1 MEGTPL
7 DDLPWCR
14 LFGRPDDLGL
24 FLRCSMYALY
34 KRSGFGDFAQYVE
47 IFGQPVRVIRYDAY
61 DKKTQEELRRMADSA
76 GASLV
81 MMLPKQAEFEML
93 DGKSSNGTGELQ
105 ERLIS
110 CCNQEMSIAILGN
123 SETTVSSASSGY
135 AQAEVHAD
143 QQFEVTKGDLRFVQ
157 NALNERACSPSWP
170 PTATRWMAG
179 GSSSCPRPTWAKLN
193 KRLAIDLKVA
203 ERVPVADDY
212 WYETY
217 GIPKPRNYEELK
229 RQREEERQAMQG
241 GQPSTPPRRKLLDG
255 FSGKPRR
262 AGRGNRPRLFRG
274 RAARPRLVRHRVHAR
289 SGGGSLGEHLPHPLR
304 PAPRA
309 GAEPAGGHPGI
320 FAGAVDEGAGDSPD
334 MDGEFRRALVHSADV
349 FAAFRV
355 HRTQQDIAARMLDEE
370 GRLKKFLAFRA
381 GRPAYLAHQNRA
393 WLRTEYDTAVQRAH
407 QAARWKQFEAERD
420 VLPNLRW
427 EPSTSPT
434 PGADHRVFWNTVRPI
449 DDPFWS
455 AHRPGD
461 RWNCKCSL
469 EATDD
474 GPTAP
479 PADAGEA
486 DRPAPGLDNN
496 PGRDG
501 TLINDRH
508 PYFPR
513 SCAACPLAKNRLA
526 ALWAG
531 LKVGAAKGLHG
542 VPVGGPRHQ
551 PGGTDAAERAGR
563 QTGFPES
570 ARGNPRQTW

>member
-1 MEGTPL
+1 MAKKKNDTGKKPRKYPQGTIVVNQMTHVAPDRGRKDTGTLRQSVEAAERVHLPNRSRLYDLYHDVLTIDGHLSGITGKRTAAVTNKELRFVDAGGAKVDALDPLIRGAKFERLVELIMESRYWGVSGVEFLVGREFDFLEIPRKHIRPEARQITRSQYDMEGTPL

-157 NALNERACSPSWP
+157 NALNEPGLLAILASYGYPVE
-170 PTATRWMAG
+170 G
-179 GSSSCPRPTWAKLN
+179 GRFEFVPEADLGKLN

-255 FSGKPRR
+255 FFGK
-262 AGRGNRPRLFRG
+262 A
-274 RAARPRLVRHRVHAR
+274 
-289 SGGGSLGEHLPHPLR
+289 
-304 PAPRA
+304 
-309 GAEPAGGHPGI
+309 PAGG
-320 FAGAVDEGAGDSPD
+320 
-334 MDGEFRRALVHSADV
+334 
-349 FAAFRV
+349 
-355 HRTQQDIAARMLDEE
+355 AR
-370 GRLKKFLAFRA
+370 K
-381 GRPAYLAHQNRA
+381 
-393 WLRTEYDTAVQRAH
+393 
-407 QAARWKQFEAERD
+407 
-420 VLPNLRW
+420 
-427 EPSTSPT
+427 
-434 PGADHRVFWNTVRPI
+434 
-449 DDPFWS
+449 
-455 AHRPGD
+455 
-461 RWNCKCSL
+461 
-469 EATDD
+469 
-474 GPTAP
+474 
-479 PADAGEA
+479 
-486 DRPAPGLDNN
+486 
-496 PGRDG
+496 
-501 TLINDRH
+501 
-508 PYFPR
+508 
-513 SCAACPLAKNRLA
+513 
-526 ALWAG
+526 
-531 LKVGAAKGLHG
+531 
-542 VPVGGPRHQ
+542 
-551 PGGTDAAERAGR
+551 
-563 QTGFPES
+563 
-570 ARGNPRQTW
+570 

>member
-24 FLRCSMYALY
+24 LLRCSMYALY

-105 ERLIS
+105 ERLIR

-157 NALNERACSPSWP
+157 NALNEPGLLAILASYGYPVE
-170 PTATRWMAG
+170 G
-179 GSSSCPRPTWAKLN
+179 GRFEFVPEADLGKLN

-217 GIPKPRNYEELK
+217 GIPKPQNYEELK

-255 FSGKPRR
+255 FFGK
-262 AGRGNRPRLFRG
+262 A
-274 RAARPRLVRHRVHAR
+274 
-289 SGGGSLGEHLPHPLR
+289 
-304 PAPRA
+304 
-309 GAEPAGGHPGI
+309 PAGG
-320 FAGAVDEGAGDSPD
+320 
-334 MDGEFRRALVHSADV
+334 
-349 FAAFRV
+349 
-355 HRTQQDIAARMLDEE
+355 AR
-370 GRLKKFLAFRA
+370 K
-381 GRPAYLAHQNRA
+381 
-393 WLRTEYDTAVQRAH
+393 
-407 QAARWKQFEAERD
+407 
-420 VLPNLRW
+420 
-427 EPSTSPT
+427 
-434 PGADHRVFWNTVRPI
+434 
-449 DDPFWS
+449 
-455 AHRPGD
+455 
-461 RWNCKCSL
+461 
-469 EATDD
+469 
-474 GPTAP
+474 
-479 PADAGEA
+479 
-486 DRPAPGLDNN
+486 
-496 PGRDG
+496 
-501 TLINDRH
+501 
-508 PYFPR
+508 
-513 SCAACPLAKNRLA
+513 
-526 ALWAG
+526 
-531 LKVGAAKGLHG
+531 
-542 VPVGGPRHQ
+542 
-551 PGGTDAAERAGR
+551 
-563 QTGFPES
+563 
-570 ARGNPRQTW
+570 